1 MTESDLLTSLS
12 TSLACIVLRDWLTL
26 KSVVTLDSAYCCKA
40 NRSCFEDLLQSDE
53 YFVRERLIIVTN
65 ETEPRGYCGLS
76 KFGCKIRSVEVKNG
90 LSVAQGRAMV
100 DHCRNLLCV
109 HYVGQDRTSQAIWG
123 LLEANINIESLI
135 LTLHTLLTFP
145 PLAELPSLPTISLPN
160 LRSFGL
166 FGFSLQDDKIME
178 LLKINKH
185 LAKLDLS
192 QSNVSRETVL
202 QILQQ
207 CRRLVSLGLAATPL
221 DNEVLRAVAT
231 FCPDINHLS
240 IEGGDVFRR
249 TNGITD
255 AGILAVAQNLKSLRS
270 LNINDHDNLSD
281 DSLVHIYTYCKDT
294 LHTLHLRCRTT
305 AGGQTYGATAMHELL
320 ERCTQLRT
328 LYFGYWHE
336 DTTFDTDITL
346 PATTLRNL
354 KVLVLR
360 GNIVC
365 DRNITAIGSYGHN
378 LQKVGIFGTS
388 TYLYGTL
395 RDIHADCPNL
405 SELYGRFDLIPG
417 DDMDMWAVNRPE
429 VYVSTSLSKELSHF
443 NVLDM

>member
-1 MTESDLLTSLS
+1 MNESDLLTSLP
-12 TSLACIVLRDWLTL
+12 TSLFCSVLRDWLCL
-26 KSVVTLDSAYCCKA
+26 KSVVTLDTAYCSKA
-40 NRSCFEDLLQSDE
+40 NRSCFEDLLQSEE
-53 YFVRERLIIVTN
+53 YFVRERISISNN
-65 ETEPRGYCGLS
+65 ETELRDCCRFS
-76 KFGCKIRSVEVKNG
+76 KFGWKIRSVEFKNV
-90 LSVAQGRAMV
+90 LSVTQSRML
-100 DHCRNLLCV
+100 DHCRYLLCV

-123 LLEANINIESLI
+123 LLEANVNIESLS
-135 LTLHTLLTFP
+135 LTFYTLLTFP
-145 PLAELPSLPTISLPN
+145 PLAELPSPPTISLPN

-178 LLKINKH
+178 ALKISDQ

-202 QILQQ
+202 QIVQQ

-221 DNEVLRAVAT
+221 DNEVLRAIAT
-231 FCPDINHLS
+231 FCPDIKHLN

-255 AGILAVAQNLKSLRS
+255 AGILAVAQNLKSLQS

-305 AGGQTYGATAMHELL
+305 AGGQTYGAIAMHELL

-328 LYFGYWHE
+328 LYFGYWHVN
-336 DTTFDTDITL
+336 TTFDTDITL

-360 GNIVC
+360 GNVVC
-365 DRNITAIGSYGHN
+365 DRNITAIGRYGHN

-395 RDIHADCPNL
+395 KDISVGCPSL

-429 VYVSTSLSKELSHF
+429 VFVSTSLSRELSHF